1 MMGVKSCC
9 VVVMRRMSRTFDAL
23 TSNISPHHTF
33 RIRRMF
39 LQVIDTGL
47 DETSCFFVDEDGEE
61 IAHGHYF
68 EELGFANGSDVYAPF
83 TGGDFSY
90 DLNRRKVMR
99 NYAPCIT
106 WA

>member
-9 VVVMRRMSRTFDAL
+9 MMVMRRMSKTFDAP
-23 TSNISPHHTF
+23 TSNTSPHPTF
-33 RIRRMF
+33 GITRMF

-47 DETSCFFVDEDGEE
+47 DETSCYFVDEDGEE

-68 EELGFANGSDVYAPF
+68 EELGFTSGSDVYAPF

-90 DLNRRKVMR
+90 DLNRRKVR
-99 NYAPCIT
+99 RTYAPRIT